1 MPMNQA
7 TVSIW
12 WHIHCPG
19 VPELNGQKRRNS
31 RYLRGSKAYAAG
43 SRSSSHIFQSMSSSL
58 SDLMRSS
65 GRRQRL
71 GWFTFQRRST

>member
-1 MPMNQA
+1 MNHA

-31 RYLRGSKAYAAG
+31 RYLRGSNGYLAG
-43 SRSSSHIFQSMSSSL
+43 SRSRSHIFQSMSSSL
-58 SDLMRSS
+58 SEAMSAS

>member
-1 MPMNQA
+1 MNHA

-12 WHIHCPG
+12 WHIHWPG
-19 VPELNGQKRRNS
+19 VPDENGQKRRNS

-43 SRSSSHIFQSMSSSL
+43 SRSSSHMFQSMSSFFSEAM
-58 SDLMRSS
+58 SAS